1 MAIVGKVQIRSKF
14 RSVAKF
20 KYLLSHIVNKHDS
33 LEDLL
38 FSKCADGPDISPC
51 EYLFE
56 GMFQS
61 VY

>member
-1 MAIVGKVQIRSKF
+1 VAIVGKVQIRSKF

-20 KYLLSHIVNKHDS
+20 KSFLSHIVNKHDS

-38 FSKCADGPDISPC
+38 FSKCAHGPDIFPC

-56 GMFQS
+56 GIFQS